1 MTGPLQRQRRRR
13 LANDFSKDRKRKKQ
27 AENDAAIASAK
38 RARMAAEVSGSE
50 MSLQQL
56 SELRYKRRLQLNRQ
70 SAAVSRVYRRQ
81 YTDELET
88 ELKAVETAEKKAA
101 AEVAKLREE
110 NERLKGRLSDL
121 GGAVPPI
128 AGGVAAGLPGGA
140 LPGPPPGMGVKSW
153 QQGSDGMSLS

>member
-1 MTGPLQRQRRRR
+1 
-13 LANDFSKDRKRKKQ
+13 
-27 AENDAAIASAK
+27 
-38 RARMAAEVSGSE
+38 MAAEVSGSE

-101 AEVAKLREE
+101 AEVAALREE

-121 GGAVPPI
+121 GGAVPPLPGAGASLGGG
-128 AGGVAAGLPGGA
+128 AGGLA
-140 LPGPPPGMGVKSW
+140 GPPSGMGVKSW
-153 QQGSDGMSLS
+153 PQGTDGMPLT